1 MSAPAPRGL
10 AAVLVCLPAL
20 LFGRLAAAQT
30 AAPPAAPSA
39 APPAAP
45 PTAPPTV
52 VVPAAEP
59 AVEWKAQAKGGF
71 LFTSGNSQTTNG
83 TFGLV
88 ASRKEGK
95 NKLALEGMVAYGRSN
110 VLVPVFDAAAPTTI
124 IDLDR
129 REIETTNM
137 WNAKGRY
144 DRFITENNAAF
155 GAGLV
160 SADKV
165 AGKAFAGGVQAGY
178 SRQLLKNH
186 LHLLVAELGYDFSH
200 ERYVQQPMR
209 MVEPISIHSGRVFVA
224 ETLKLTNDTGATASV
239 EALFNL
245 NREGSALNVNNG
257 TLGVDAFKDTR
268 VVGKLGFTTTFW
280 KALSIGLGFT
290 LRYDQNPAPR
300 PIPSGSPAGS
310 AYAAGFQPFANK
322 TDILGEA
329 TLIYTFL

>member
-1 MSAPAPRGL
+1 MNAPTAGRPSA
-10 AAVLVCLPAL
+10 AL
-20 LFGRLAAAQT
+20 IALSSLLLGGLAAAQT
-30 AAPPAAPSA
+30 PVAAPPPAAP
-39 APPAAP
+39 PPAAP
-45 PTAPPTV
+45 PTVAAPPG
-52 VVPAAEP
+52 PAGEP

-83 TFGLV
+83 TFGV
-88 ASRKEGK
+88 VSSRKEGK

-110 VLVPVFDAAAPTTI
+110 VLVPVFDPAAPTTI

-129 REIETTNM
+129 REVETTNM
-137 WNAKGRY
+137 WNTKGRY
-144 DRFITENNAAF
+144 DRFITDNNAAF

-160 SADKV
+160 SADKI
-165 AGKAFAGGVQAGY
+165 AGKSLVGGVQAGY
-178 SRQLLKNH
+178 SRQLVKSS

-209 MVEPISIHSGRVFVA
+209 MVEPVSIHSGRVYVA
-224 ETLKLTNDTGATASV
+224 ETLKVSNDTGATASV

-245 NREGSALNVNNG
+245 NREGSALNASTG
-257 TLGVDAFKDTR
+257 MLGVDAFKDTR
-268 VVGKLGFTTTFW
+268 VVGKVGLTTTFW

-290 LRYDQNPAPR
+290 LKYDQNPAPR

-310 AYAAGFQPFANK
+310 GYAVGFQPFANK